1 MKTELVLGLS
11 ERLELGRK
19 KKIKTIDE
27 TEFMYVGDTFTLCRL
42 GFSRSNTL
50 ISTAYLHTLVDKI
63 AFFTRQLIMLLIQ
76 LG

>member
-1 MKTELVLGLS
+1 ME
-11 ERLELGRK
+11 E

>member
-11 ERLELGRK
+11 ERLELGR